1 MPFTDAQLNLDTG
14 QFWQADFP
22 RPVYEVVLERESIA
36 IYKDARGKRRSIA
49 CYL

>member
-1 MPFTDAQLNLDTG
+1 MPFTDTELNLDTG

-36 IYKDARGKRRSIA
+36 IMRMQEVNAVRLPAI
-49 CYL
+49 